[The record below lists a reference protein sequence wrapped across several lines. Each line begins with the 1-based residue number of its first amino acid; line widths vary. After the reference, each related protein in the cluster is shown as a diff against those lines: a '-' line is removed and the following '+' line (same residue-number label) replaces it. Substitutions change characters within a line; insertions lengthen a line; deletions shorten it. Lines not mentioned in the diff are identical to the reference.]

1 MTARPVIATP
11 SKTLFALP
19 YWVAIE
25 RGYFADEGLT
35 PALEFVA
42 SGDLINE
49 RLRSGSIA
57 MAIGPPD
64 GVILD
69 VLAGGPLRIVGG
81 NACKPPLF
89 VMAQP
94 EIRTLADLRGKTFGV
109 LSLREGSSK
118 FIAKIAAAG
127 GLGPGDYKIV
137 EAGGAPARVKLLTE
151 RKIDVGLQPMPLNY
165 ELETCGFTNLGW
177 TGEYEPHY
185 QFTTIN
191 VHRDWTEREP
201 SLVVSMLRAMLR
213 GQRFATEEPEE
224 ASSIVAAALGCEPTH
239 ALKALHDSA
248 RLGIFDPNLHWSEAG
263 LQRILR
269 NLNDDRALPPGTS
282 FDIER
287 YILPDCLRK
296 ATAYRG

>member
-19 YWVAIE
+19 YWVALE
-25 RGYFADEGLT
+25 CGYFADEGLT
-35 PALEFVA
+35 PDLDFVA

-49 RLRSGSIA
+49 GLRNGRIA
-57 MAIGPPD
+57 MAISPPD

-89 VMAQP
+89 VIAQP
-94 EIRTLADLRGKTFGV
+94 EIRTLSDLRGKTFGV

-118 FIAKIAAAG
+118 FIAKIAEAG
-127 GLGPGDYKIV
+127 GLGPDDYKIV
-137 EAGGAPARVKLLTE
+137 EVGGAPARVKLLVE

-165 ELETCGFTNLGW
+165 ELEARGFTNLGW

-191 VHRDWTEREP
+191 ANRDWVEREP
-201 SLVVSMLRAMLR
+201 SLAVSILRALLR
-213 GQRFATEEPEE
+213 GQRFATTEPEQ
-224 ASSIVAAALGCEPTH
+224 ASSIVAAALGCEIAH
-239 ALKALHDSA
+239 ALKALHDAA
-248 RLGIFDPNLHWSEAG
+248 RLGIFDPNLSCSEPG
-263 LQRILR
+263 LRKILN
-269 NLNDDRALPPGTS
+269 NLNDERAPPQGIS

-287 YILPDCLRK
+287 YILRDCLCS
-296 ATAYRG
+296 AIADCG

>member
-19 YWVAIE
+19 YWVALE

-35 PALEFVA
+35 PDLDFVA

-49 RLRSGSIA
+49 GLRNGRIA
-57 MAIGPPD
+57 MAISPPD

-69 VLAGGPLRIVGG
+69 VLADGPLRIVGG

-89 VMAQP
+89 VIAQP
-94 EIRTLADLRGKTFGV
+94 EIRTLSDLRGKTFGV

-118 FIAKIAAAG
+118 FIAKIAEAG
-127 GLGPGDYKIV
+127 GLGPDDYKIV
-137 EAGGAPARVKLLTE
+137 EAGGAPARVKLLVE
-151 RKIDVGLQPMPLNY
+151 RKIDIGLQPMPLNY
-165 ELETCGFTNLGW
+165 ELEARGFTNLGW

-191 VHRDWTEREP
+191 ANRDWVEREP
-201 SLVVSMLRAMLR
+201 SLAVSILRALLR
-213 GQRFATEEPEE
+213 GQRFATTEPEQ
-224 ASSIVAAALGCEPTH
+224 ASSIVAAALGCEIAH
-239 ALKALHDSA
+239 ALKALHDA
-248 RLGIFDPNLHWSEAG
+248 TRLGIFDPNLSCSEPG
-263 LQRILR
+263 LRQILH
-269 NLNDDRALPPGTS
+269 NLNDERASPPGIS

-287 YILPDCLRK
+287 YILRDCLCSVI
-296 ATAYRG
+296 ADCG